1 MGYCFDLL
9 IRIIVLCVVRMLIFQ
24 LEAKGEGGMGWG
36 VFCRFPWWRYQME
49 TFSASLALCV
59 GNSPVTGDFP
69 SQRPVTR
76 SFHVFFDL
84 CLNKRLS
91 KQSGHRWFETPSR
104 SLWRHSNGDGLVVTG
119 TSFVPRHTF
128 ARATTAQLSW
138 HVQNCDL
145 VVTCWYEPQED
156 QIRYLPSDVSRKN
169 CPVLSKK
176 YYTFHYGMCNVTC
189 DAIPQADTMLITI
202 QSIRDF

>member
-24 LEAKGEGGMGWG
+24 LEAKWEGGMGWG

-59 GNSPVTGDFP
+59 GNSTVTSDFP

-91 KQSGHRWFETPSR
+91 KQSGRRWFETPSR
-104 SLWRHSNGDGLVVTG
+104 SLWRHSNGDGLVVTVA
-119 TSFVPRHTF
+119 SFVPRHTF
-128 ARATTAQLSW
+128 ARATTAQLLW

-176 YYTFHYGMCNVTC
+176 Y
-189 DAIPQADTMLITI
+189 
-202 QSIRDF
+202 